1 MAPNSLSPAFVEI
14 AYHSD
19 FGAHVQTIPTLDW
32 DPTGATYGFF
42 DTHTGST
49 VDAETM
55 IDALIALEKKFF
67 PTTVVFDSW
76 TIFTKDTPTS
86 PSNPRVQKNITV
98 AGTVGTPGWFKA
110 AQATWTFKTDLFGEF
125 KIVNLDVATL
135 DAWDKITSAT
145 ASADQ
150 IAFIAALRDNGNG
163 WAGRDGGRPEFF
175 QQIAFTLNEKLR
187 REYRMN

>member
-1 MAPNSLSPAFVEI
+1 MAPNSLAPAFVEI
-14 AYHSD
+14 AYHSA
-19 FGAHVQTIPTLDW
+19 FGSHVQTIPTLAW
-32 DPTGATYGFF
+32 DPVGATYGFF
-42 DTHTGST
+42 DTHNGNT

-55 IDALIALEKKFF
+55 IDAIVTLEAEFF
-67 PTTVVFDSW
+67 PTTVIFDSW
-76 TIFTKDTPTS
+76 TVFTKADALA
-86 PSNPRVQKNITV
+86 PSNPRVQKNVNV
-98 AGTVGTPGWFKA
+98 AGTVAAPGWFKA
-110 AQATWTFKTDLFGEF
+110 AQATWTMKTDLFGEF

-135 DAWDKITSAT
+135 NAWDKITSAT

-150 IAFIAALRDNGNG
+150 IALIAALRDADMG